1 MTRAAARVVRAA
13 GSAPVIALLGAT
25 LIGVLG
31 ACGSSPTS
39 LGSTGIDGLTIP
51 TPSPD
56 PADFSDRV
64 DNPWFPLAPGT
75 VWTYRRDTTTS
86 TRGLVANVLSDHRD
100 IAGVA
105 TTGVRW
111 QAPRHGR
118 RVTVLV
124 RWYAED
130 HAGNVWWFGQEVRRG
145 SLVDDLARRSWTA
158 GEDGAEAGLVL
169 SAQPRVGDGY
179 ANAEA
184 PGVVERQSTVVSL
197 NATVATTNRTYHDA
211 VLTRDQSSLEP
222 TQVTQ
227 SFYARDVG
235 LVAQQITGPT
245 TSDLTL
251 LRVRHP

>member
-13 GSAPVIALLGAT
+13 GSALVIALLGAA

-31 ACGSSPTS
+31 ACGASPTA
-39 LGSTGIDGLTIP
+39 LGPTGIDGLTIP

-75 VWTYRRDTTTS
+75 VWTYRQDTTTS
-86 TRGLVANVLSDHRD
+86 TRDLVAGVLPELRE

-111 QAPRHGR
+111 QAPRHGH

-130 HAGNVWWFGQEVRRG
+130 HAGNVWWFGQDVRRG
-145 SLVDDLARRSWTA
+145 PLVDDLARRSWAA

-169 SAQPRVGDGY
+169 SADPRVGDGY

-184 PGVVERQSTVVSL
+184 PRVVERRSTVVSL
-197 NATVATTNRTYHDA
+197 TATVATTNRTYHDT
-211 VLTRDQSSLEP
+211 VLTRDQSSLDP

-227 SFYARDVG
+227 SFFARAIG

-245 TSDLTL
+245 TSELTL